1 MTRNWHDWRPAIWLT
16 MIGVALMLLL
26 HPFFVGALFIGAGIG
41 AGLRIRQR
49 RRRRAIGA
57 AARPARIGRR
67 RR

>member
-1 MTRNWHDWRPAIWLT
+1 MNRDWHDWRPAIWLM

-49 RRRRAIGA
+49 RRRQGVDA
-57 AARPARIGRR
+57 AARPGRLGRR